1 VVAPARIPEAVT
13 VAEITQDAL
22 ALVQLAATKLEQ
34 TAGGLVKPR
43 LLD

>member
-13 VAEITQDAL
+13 VVEITLDAL